1 MTQQGPPHDEDWES
15 AGSPWQQ
22 SPTQQPPPQQ
32 SQQPLPQQPQWQPG
46 VQAPQAR
53 NIPTYLIPAILV
65 TLLCFLPTGIVAIVY
80 ASQVSSKIGVGDF
93 QGATKASNS
102 AKTWTIVSVVVGL
115 LVGVIVFAATA
126 SGY

>member
-1 MTQQGPPHDEDWES
+1 
-15 AGSPWQQ
+15 
-22 SPTQQPPPQQ
+22 
-32 SQQPLPQQPQWQPG
+32 
-46 VQAPQAR
+46 
-53 NIPTYLIPAILV
+53 
-65 TLLCFLPTGIVAIVY
+65 LLCFLPTGIVAIVY